1 MASDA
6 AAAVTEHCGVATRAF
21 LQKEYAA
28 SLVHIQCGIARALEA
43 ARHGTPLDARL
54 LERLGVLRYTACVTV
69 YTNAAVRTRV
79 LTALADDGAQE
90 AHAVRALLAAPAAG
104 LYTQLWWESLE
115 ALFGAPPAP
124 HPPSLEAPD
133 AVTALVLRV
142 PGALLTSAILGA
154 LRLDT
159 FARSGAAYAQAP
171 DGPAARGC
179 ARQTCEAYLG
189 ASLADAPAAPEAQ
202 ATYARVL
209 RLYTIQVLGL
219 HLHDWTYARDV
230 VGYSRL
236 PDDAK
241 AALLTELDAAAA
253 HAAARAQ
260 REREALEA
268 AQQQYEA
275 EKRRRQAP
283 PPQEATHDTEAPV
296 PAPAPT
302 PVLPGTAPSASGAAL
317 RRTASVRRRG
327 SGRAPGGAGGTPAPT
342 QAPQAEAPRGAAAD
356 AQADDAAPGTP
367 APGARDLA
375 AQDTHA
381 AERARVQAYL
391 ARRPS
396 EPAGPVVRGSP
407 RDAYVRHL
415 WFGGLRR
422 RAAYLLALVL
432 AAVLVRA
439 ARARAPA
446 AWARVAGQRVW
457 DTLRMGTQVTYM

>member
-21 LQKEYAA
+21 LQKEYAE
-28 SLVHIQCGIARALEA
+28 SLVHIQHGMARALGA
-43 ARHGTPLDARL
+43 ARDGTPLDAHL
-54 LERLGVLRYTACVTV
+54 VERLGVLRYTACVTV
-69 YTNAAVRTRV
+69 YTNAAARTRA
-79 LTALADDGAQE
+79 LAALADRPDDD
-90 AHAVRALLAAPAAG
+90 AHAVRALLEAPAAG

-115 ALFGAPPAP
+115 ALFGTPRAP
-124 HPPSLEAPD
+124 HPSSLEAPD
-133 AVTALVLRV
+133 TAAALALRV

-159 FARSGAAYAQAP
+159 CAHSGAAYAQAA
-171 DGPAARGC
+171 DGTAARGC
-179 ARQTCEAYLG
+179 ARQTCEMYLG
-189 ASLADAPAAPEAQ
+189 ASLADAPAAPDAQ

-241 AALLTELDAAAA
+241 AALLTELDATAT

-260 REREALEA
+260 RERAALEV

-275 EKRRRQAP
+275 EKRRRQAAP
-283 PPQEATHDTEAPV
+283 PPEAVADTEAP
-296 PAPAPT
+296 PSA
-302 PVLPGTAPSASGAAL
+302 PVLPSAAPSTSGAAL

-327 SGRAPGGAGGTPAPT
+327 SGRAGGAAA
-342 QAPQAEAPRGAAAD
+342 QAPRAEASRGAAAD
-356 AQADDAAPGTP
+356 GAAAAAHSRDAPP
-367 APGARDLA
+367 
-375 AQDTHA
+375 DTHA
-381 AERARVQAYL
+381 AERARIQAYL

-396 EPAGPVVRGSP
+396 EPVGPVVHGSP
-407 RDAYVRHL
+407 QDAYVRYL

-422 RAAYLLALVL
+422 RAAVLLALVL

-439 ARARAPA
+439 ARARIPA